1 VHVVTVPV
9 PQLGNRCHLVHDGRH
24 AVVVDPPRDHALVE
38 RAAERAGVDIRAV
51 ADTHVHN
58 DYVSGAPG
66 IARRHGADYL
76 VAAAEHL
83 EVPHVGV
90 RSGDVLE
97 IGDLRLEVLHAPG
110 HTEHHQAFL
119 VGDGGGPDALLSGG
133 SLLHGTVG
141 RTDLVSPERTV
152 DLARAQWSTARRLA
166 ELPRSTV
173 LLPTHGFGSFCAG
186 GATGA
191 GDDAGTVGDQ
201 HLVNP
206 ALALDLDRFVADL
219 LAGYGPVPTYYRHM
233 AGLNRA
239 GAGVSPGRPAVTV
252 TVEGVTDAV
261 LAGQW
266 VIDVRQRPAYADGH
280 VAGSLN
286 VEHGH
291 QFATY
296 VGWLVPWQ
304 DDIVLLA
311 DDPTRLDDAVTDL
324 AGIGIEGVGTH
335 VLAPETLLPAIHR
348 RVTWEALL
356 EAPGRPLL
364 LDVRRRDE
372 FDSGAVEGAMHVP
385 LHELEVRL
393 GELPAGEIWVYCRS
407 GFRAGI
413 AASLLQRAGH
423 PVVHVDDDLARV
435 AELALPVRGSV
446 AA

>member
-1 VHVVTVPV
+1 VRIVTIPL
-9 PQLGNRCHLVHDGRH
+9 PQLGNRCHLLHDGSRG
-24 AVVVDPPRDHALVE
+24 VVVDPPRDHTVVE
-38 RAAERAGVDIRAV
+38 SAAEEAGVVLAAV

-58 DYVSGAPG
+58 DHVSGAPG
-66 IARRHGADYL
+66 LARRHGIDYL
-76 VAAAEHL
+76 VSASESLA
-83 EVPHVGV
+83 VPHTGV
-90 RSGDVLE
+90 RGGDVVEL
-97 IGDLRLEVLHAPG
+97 GDLRLEVLHAPG

-119 VGDGGGPDALLSGG
+119 VGDGTGPAALLSGG

-141 RTDLVSPERTV
+141 RTDLVSPARTA

-173 LLPTHGFGSFCAG
+173 LLPTHGFGSFCASG
-186 GATGA
+186 VAEQ
-191 GDDAGTVGDQ
+191 GDEGTVGDE

-206 ALALDLDRFVADL
+206 ALTLDLDTFVSDL
-219 LAGYGPVPTYYRHM
+219 LAGYGPMPSYYRHM

-239 GAGVSPGRPAVTV
+239 GAGDSPGRPAVPF

-266 VIDVRQRPAYADGH
+266 VIDVRRRPAYAAGH

-286 VEHGH
+286 VEHGD

-311 DDPTRLDDAVTDL
+311 DDRTRLDDAVTDL
-324 AGIGIEGVGTH
+324 AAIGIEGVGSH
-335 VLAPETLLPAIHR
+335 LLAPETLLPARHR
-348 RVTWEALL
+348 RVAWDALREL
-356 EAPGRPLL
+356 DEAPTL
-364 LDVRRRDE
+364 LDVRRHDE
-372 FDSGAVEGAMHVP
+372 FDSGAVRGARHVP
-385 LHELEVRL
+385 LHELEDRMD
-393 GELPAGEIWVYCRS
+393 ELPAGEIWVYCRS

-423 PVVHVDDDLARV
+423 PVVHVDDDLSRA
-435 AELALPVRGSV
+435 AELQLPLRGVV